1 MGEPRLRQ
9 PRHHVLQ
16 ELRFGPRR
24 LQFRAELY
32 NAFNTTQ
39 YSNYN
44 TNVQYSWAD
53 YQQYLATGDP
63 QLLVQTNASVG
74 LITAAREA
82 RRIQLGLRFTF

>member
-1 MGEPRLRQ
+1 MSLGYINHDLTFFKNIRMA
-9 PRHHVLQ
+9 
-16 ELRFGPRR
+16 GRR
-24 LQFRAELY
+24 TLQFRMELY

-44 TNVQYSWAD
+44 TNVQYSWAS

-63 QLLVQTNASVG
+63 SVLVQTNASVG